1 VNSVLPVA
9 LTFDLDPDVFDESI
23 GTTNSRS
30 KLTWRC
36 ISDGI
41 PRINNRLLPFR
52 DAFGSSPQPTWFV
65 RVDNQI
71 GDIYGRPAFLLEHF
85 SRVFAEVDNAGHEI
99 AWHPHLY
106 RAVSSGWEQETN
118 DSVLASLMHA
128 ALHDMQS
135 LGYRPVCARIGEAYG
150 SVGIMR
156 AFDQLGIQFDATA
169 MAGRRRIDKER
180 IIDWAPTPRDG
191 YRPSHADHRIP
202 GAPHFSVV
210 EIPLS
215 MLPVKA
221 IYDQSAMSRYLD
233 LSFHP
238 ESMVASLVNF
248 IADAPYIMTVTHPSA
263 VLSECRPARS
273 HGLLSFELETLAVN
287 LQAIVDAA
295 KHYGR
300 AIKFVTVAELGA
312 SVLRRL
318 NG

>member
-1 VNSVLPVA
+1 M
-9 LTFDLDPDVFDESI
+9 TFDLDPDVFDESI
-23 GTTNSRS
+23 EATDGRS

-41 PRINNRLLPFR
+41 PRITGRLSAFR
-52 DAFGSSPQPTWFV
+52 DAFGSSPLPTWFV

-71 GDIYGRPAFLLEHF
+71 GDIYGRPAFLLENF
-85 SRVFAEVDNAGHEI
+85 SRVFAEVSDARHEI

-106 RAVSSGWEQETN
+106 RAVGTAWEQET
-118 DSVLASLMHA
+118 DEAVLASHMSA

-169 MAGRRRIDKER
+169 MAGRRRVDKER
-180 IIDWAPTPRDG
+180 TIDWAPTPQDG

-202 GAPHFSVV
+202 GSPHFAVV
-210 EIPLS
+210 EIPMS
-215 MLPVKA
+215 MLLVKA
-221 IYDQSAMSRYLD
+221 FYDRTALARYLD

-238 ESMVASLVNF
+238 EALATSLPDFV
-248 IADAPYIMTVTHPSA
+248 ADAPYVMTVTHPSA
-263 VLSECRPARS
+263 VLPACRPARS
-273 HGLLSFELETLAVN
+273 HGLLSYDLEKLSEN
-287 LQAIVDAA
+287 LQFILDAA
-295 KHYGR
+295 KHSGR
-300 AIKFVTVAELGA
+300 AAKFVTVAGLGA
-312 SVLRRL
+312 SIVKRL